1 LKLKY
6 LVAVGFALLL
16 VGLRPS
22 TQFSVSQEVSS
33 GQLTEEQVLALVTS
47 TKLGEVSINRVVE
60 LINQRGVRFSITDI
74 FLLELK
80 VREADVAIIETLK
93 QLREKG
99 KDFVP
104 TPTDTTQKPSEPIKP
119 TAPAEKIQSLPE
131 GIPPGKMPT
140 EESWPQFLEA
150 ARAKAMAYTDELP
163 NFICTQIT
171 QRFVRFFPSGWRQ
184 VDNFVAELSYFDK
197 KEHYKILTV
206 ANQISTN
213 ATIENLSG
221 TRSTGEFGSALRAL
235 FEPGTNA
242 SFRLEG
248 MDQSN
253 GHETVRVGYQVPKE
267 TSSRT
272 INYNN
277 ERTIITAYR
286 GRCWIDPTSYQVV
299 RLEDKAINIPE
310 SFPITRSEGFIDYD
324 LADIAGVQYWLPV
337 RAEVL
342 LIEGGAKLH
351 TRNTIE
357 FKRYRKFE
365 AEVKIVPE

>member
-1 LKLKY
+1 VKLKY
-6 LVAVGFALLL
+6 FVIF
-16 VGLRPS
+16 GLMLFVW
-22 TQFSVSQEVSS
+22 QFWLCFQKSVSQESS
-33 GQLTEEQVLALVTS
+33 NGPLTEEQVLALVTS
-47 TKLGEVSINRVVE
+47 TKLGEVPVNRVVE
-60 LINQRGVRFSITDI
+60 LINQRGVGFSITDI

-80 VREADVAIIETLK
+80 VREADVAILETLR

-99 KDFVP
+99 RDFIP
-104 TPTDTTQKPSEPIKP
+104 TTAETTRKSAEPAR
-119 TAPAEKIQSLPE
+119 TPAEPAKTQSSPE
-131 GIPPGKMPT
+131 TSSSAKMPT
-140 EESWPQFLEA
+140 EETWPQFLEA
-150 ARAKAMAYTDELP
+150 ARAKAIAYTDDLP

-206 ANQISTN
+206 ANQITTT

-235 FEPGTNA
+235 FDPNTKA

-248 MDQSN
+248 MDQTN

-286 GRCWIDPTSYQVV
+286 GRCWIDPSSYQVV

-324 LADIAGVQYWLPV
+324 LADIAGIKYWLPV

-365 AEVKIVPE
+365 AEVKIVPD

>member
-1 LKLKY
+1 VKLKY
-6 LVAVGFALLL
+6 IVVFGFALLL
-16 VGLRPS
+16 GQFWPS
-22 TQFSVSQEVSS
+22 LQISVSQESS
-33 GQLTEEQVLALVTS
+33 EGQLTEEQILALVTS
-47 TKLGEVSINRVVE
+47 TKLGEVSVNRVVE
-60 LINQRGVRFSITDI
+60 LINQRGVSFSVTDI

-104 TPTDTTQKPSEPIKP
+104 TPTDAARTPSEPAKT
-119 TAPAEKIQSLPE
+119 TAPPAKAQSSPE
-131 GIPPGKMPT
+131 GIAAGKMPT

-171 QRFVRFFPSGWRQ
+171 QRFIRNFPSGWRQ
-184 VDNFVAELSYFDK
+184 VDNYVAELSYFDK

-206 ANQISTN
+206 ANQITTT

-242 SFRLEG
+242 TFRLEG

-286 GRCWIDPTSYQVV
+286 GRCWIDPKSYQVV
-299 RLEDKAINIPE
+299 RLEDKAMNIPE
-310 SFPITRSEGFIDYD
+310 DFPITRSEGFIDYD
-324 LADIAGVQYWLPV
+324 LADIAGVKYWLPV

-351 TRNTIE
+351 TRNSIE

>member
-1 LKLKY
+1 VRLKY
-6 LVAVGFALLL
+6 IIVFGLAVLLAQSW
-16 VGLRPS
+16 PWM
-22 TQFSVSQEVSS
+22 QISVSQEPSN

-47 TKLGEVSINRVVE
+47 TKLGEVSVNRVVE
-60 LINQRGVRFSITDI
+60 LINQRGVRFSVTDI

-80 VREADVAIIETLK
+80 VREADAAIIETLRR
-93 QLREKG
+93 LREKG

-104 TPTDTTQKPSEPIKP
+104 TPSDTTQKPAEPAKTP
-119 TAPAEKIQSLPE
+119 APAEKIQSPPE
-131 GIPPGKMPT
+131 TIPAGKMPT

-150 ARAKAMAYTDELP
+150 TRAKAIAYTDELP

-206 ANQISTN
+206 ANQITTT

-235 FEPGTNA
+235 FEPGTRA

-253 GHETVRVGYQVPKE
+253 GHETVRVGYQVPKD

-277 ERTIITAYR
+277 ERNIITAYR
-286 GRCWIDPTSYQVV
+286 GRCWIDPNSYQVV

-310 SFPITRSEGFIDYD
+310 NFPITRSEGFIDYD
-324 LADIAGVQYWLPV
+324 LADIAGTKYWLPV

-342 LIEGGAKLH
+342 LIEGAAKLH

-365 AEVKIVPE
+365 AEVKIVPD